1 MKPSRHP
8 LDWRVDAVR
17 AGLVLGVAILGL
29 TVPAHAAKPKNAPTM
44 DTPSVGLPV
53 ATPMVDISTPQI
65 PGFAMPTVAPV
76 MPTLGDQNPQF
87 SAARRGW
94 ELKVTDHR
102 RNRAIST
109 SHSDRIEYAEAL
121 IHLERYDEAIEELEA
136 IEEKYSGAYTNAHL
150 LGVACELSGNLPA
163 AQRWFSTAVE
173 RDPEAQ
179 EGTGWLRVAMIET
192 QLALRTDPKW
202 LQTHSVLDGCA
213 GRSEDE
219 LVRAVKVQVEDR
231 RDFFAANDPALAD
244 LYFQIGARM
253 SSPEERNTYFA
264 LSLET
269 SSLRRQDIDDQMI
282 LRARGPTDSAS
293 R

>member
-1 MKPSRHP
+1 MKHSRHP
-8 LDWRVDAVR
+8 FDWRVDAVR

-29 TVPAHAAKPKNAPTM
+29 AAPAHAAKPKKAPTL
-44 DTPSVGLPV
+44 DTPSVGIPV
-53 ATPMVDISTPQI
+53 ATPMVDIATPEV

-76 MPTLGDQNPQF
+76 MPALGDQNPQF

-94 ELKVTDHR
+94 ELKVAEHR
-102 RNRAIST
+102 RNRAMRT
-109 SHSDRIEYAEAL
+109 SHNDRIEYAEAL

-136 IEEKYSGAYTNAHL
+136 IEEKYPDAYANAHL

-163 AQRWFSTAVE
+163 AQRWFSAAVE

-192 QLALRTDPKW
+192 QLALRADPKW
-202 LQTHSVLDGCA
+202 LHTHSVLDGCA
-213 GRSEDE
+213 GRSEEE
-219 LVRAVKVQVEDR
+219 LVRAVKVQVEER

-253 SSPEERNTYFA
+253 SSPEERNKYFA

-269 SSLRRQDIDDQMI
+269 SSLRKQDIGDQMVVH
-282 LRARGPTDSAS
+282 AKGPSDTAS
-293 R
+293 H